1 MLCVLRQV
9 PQPEMGLSFFQ
20 AGIVYLVDFLLR
32 TLLRYGVHS
41 HELELGFSFTRLSGE
56 EDI

>member
-1 MLCVLRQV
+1 MLWVLRQV
-9 PQPEMGLSFFQ
+9 PQPEMGLSFFP
-20 AGIVYLVDFLLR
+20 AGIGRFLLR